1 MYIGCTFV
9 MFTLVCSGKM
19 KTDIFEQGRVL
30 ISMPMNRPEGNVV
43 SAEVVQ
49 LLALHARKDDTS
61 KLQVLWNLYKQF
73 CRA

>member
-1 MYIGCTFV
+1 MYFFDVYLG
-9 MFTLVCSGKM
+9 MLRKM

-61 KLQVLWNLYKQF
+61 KLQVLWNLYKPF